1 MPNTE
6 EEALAEFNNVR
17 ESFIK
22 NFNKLILWI

>member
-6 EEALAEFNNVR
+6 EEALSEFNNVK

>member
-22 NFNKLILWI
+22 KFNKLLVWV